1 MSIGRRTKGNA
12 PRRVTL
18 TKTREP
24 LPGDGFRSWY
34 GFPAWPTAGC
44 GHFTAGGEIGRLVSG
59 YSSPPNEAPNHKASC
74 HRGVTLTWPGHCGSR
89 DSPSRAPVPSL

>member
-18 TKTREP
+18 TKTW
-24 LPGDGFRSWY
+24 GMGSV
-34 GFPAWPTAGC
+34 AGC
-44 GHFTAGGEIGRLVSG
+44 GHFTVGGEIGRLVSG
-59 YSSPPNEAPNHKASC
+59 YSSPPSEAPNHKASC